1 MATKTTRRHATKP
14 TNKELEK
21 ITLGRQIERYLRC
34 IRVAKQQTVLSY
46 QTQYKIISN
55 EKIMKKKVA
64 DLTSQMLMDW
74 YEHMSVVEGYSFS
87 TINVWH
93 SGLIKP
99 ALAMASLSSV
109 IGRNP
114 ADFQLTSIVPKR
126 VNKGRELTDEEVQAL
141 LDYLNNSNDSAAKHN
156 KGFIKL
162 LLSTGMRVSEM
173 CGVTVDDIDFKKREL
188 HINKQLY
195 RKYGYYT
202 LDTVKSG
209 SGNRVIPLTDM
220 AIEALH
226 DILDENGP
234 CQATIQGYTGF
245 ILTNRNHMPSER
257 NSLYSKYKNLCVTV
271 DKLYGTDLSSSSL
284 HSLRHTYCSR
294 LIRAGVSVKTV
305 QYVMG
310 HANAATTL
318 DIYTHVMQQS
328 VNSEVLNA
336 LHY

>member
-1 MATKTTRRHATKP
+1 MVKKTTRRHATKP
-14 TNKELEK
+14 TNKELEN
-21 ITLGRQIERYLRC
+21 ITLGKQIERYLRSV
-34 IRVAKQQTVLSY
+34 RVAKQQTVLSY
-46 QTQYKIISN
+46 QAQYKVISN
-55 EKIMKKKVA
+55 EKIMKKKIT
-64 DLTSQMLMDW
+64 DLTPKMLMDW
-74 YEHMSVVEGYSFS
+74 YEHMSIAEGYSFS
-87 TINVWH
+87 TINIWH

-99 ALAMASLSSV
+99 ALAMASLSSI

-114 ADFQLTSIVPKR
+114 ADFQLTSVIPKR
-126 VNKGRELTDEEVQAL
+126 VNKGRELTDKEVQVL
-141 LDYLNNSNDSAAKHN
+141 LDYLNNSNDLAAKHN

-173 CGVTVDDIDFKKREL
+173 CGLTVDDINFTTREL

-202 LDTVKSG
+202 LDTVKSE

-234 CQATIQGYTGF
+234 CQATIQGYTNF
-245 ILTNRNHMPSER
+245 ILTKRNHMPDER
-257 NSLYSKYKNLCVTV
+257 NSLYRKYKNLCQTV
-271 DKLYGTDLSSSSL
+271 DRLYGTDLSSTSL

-294 LIRAGVSVKTV
+294 LIRAGVSIKTV

-336 LHY
+336 LQY